1 MRSLEIDENLKI
13 AAKLD
18 DLIINHHSFHDA
30 IVGIE
35 NCIKQNKFYK
45 APRGCLLV
53 ANGGFGK
60 TTVGKVLAC
69 GMPQTIERTGRLITK
84 KVPFLVATIPPS
96 ATIKRLAS
104 VLLRELGDPN
114 PMIGDSTDL
123 TERLCALLIQ
133 YETVS
138 IFLDE
143 FHHLFKLSKTHM
155 MINKEVADWIKTIA
169 DRAHV
174 CICLIGTEGFADFFY
189 RESQYKRRF
198 PQAFKIEPLKTDNRK
213 DGGNIAAFFNEIR
226 NFIENETH
234 IRFHDKFDTYPFYE
248 QLYLATAGI
257 PAFVKML
264 CQDLILIA
272 LENTEDAKIH
282 TGYFSMAWKK
292 GNMDTVCITKKDPF
306 LMSSSQIAE
315 YFRG

>member
-1 MRSLEIDENLKI
+1 MRAIEIGEHIEI

-18 DLIINHHSFHDA
+18 ELIINHTSFADA
-30 IVGIE
+30 IIGIK
-35 NCIKQNKFYK
+35 NCINQNKFYK
-45 APRGCLLV
+45 DPKGCLLV

-60 TTVGKVLAC
+60 TTIGEILSSE
-69 GMPQTIERTGRLITK
+69 MPQIIERTDRLITK

-114 PMIGDSTDL
+114 PIIGDSTDL

-133 YETVS
+133 CETVS

-174 CICLIGTEGFADFFY
+174 CICLIGTEGFSDFFY

-198 PQAFKIEPLKTDNRK
+198 PQAFKIGPLKTDNRK

-226 NFIENETH
+226 NFIENETQ
-234 IRFHDKFDTYPFYE
+234 IRFHDGFDAYPFYE

-257 PAFVKML
+257 PAFIKML
-264 CQDLILIA
+264 CQDLILVA
-272 LENTEDAKIH
+272 LENAEDTKIH
-282 TGYFSMAWKK
+282 AGYFSQAWKK
-292 GNMDTVCITKKDPF
+292 GNMETVCITKKDPF
-306 LMSSSQIAE
+306 SMSSGQIAE